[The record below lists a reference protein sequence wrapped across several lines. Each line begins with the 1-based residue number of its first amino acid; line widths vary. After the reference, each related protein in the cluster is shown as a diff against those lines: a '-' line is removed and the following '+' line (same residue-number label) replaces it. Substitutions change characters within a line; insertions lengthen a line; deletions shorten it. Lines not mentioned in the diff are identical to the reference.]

1 MLQCFARR
9 ARCGMGSGSMHQQIG
24 SFRGPNFQLAG
35 LRACWTSGCG
45 VLTLQAGVWSPL
57 WGWGAG
63 ASYPARYCPSHLCIA
78 SSHFWPFTKANLV
91 LINFSKTFK
100 SGPPPPF
107 VFLAGEAGVGITF
120 SRSWIYSNLPHFKHS
135 YCYCIDKRLVK
146 VVGHLFVHIG
156 HCPLGSSRLN
166 IISATCEVV

>member
-1 MLQCFARR
+1 MLDFRVRSLNPSGGCVEST
-9 ARCGMGSGSMHQQIG
+9 MGVGG
-24 SFRGPNFQLAG
+24 
-35 LRACWTSGCG
+35 
-45 VLTLQAGVWSPL
+45 
-57 WGWGAG
+57 G

-146 VVGHLFVHIG
+146 VVGRLFVHIRG
-156 HCPLGSSRLN
+156 QLEAEYCFRHLRGRTFRKPAGCDNDHIHAHCP
-166 IISATCEVV
+166 